1 MRGKKKVFSR
11 IMHDHHHT
19 VMLRGDC
26 AFDAENPTLK
36 SGSSIYYVSVSKINF
51 FFLVITTTNYMLGLV
66 AFTNVAKVIHIRR
79 LKSDPRVNLLS

>member
-1 MRGKKKVFSR
+1 MRGKKNVFSR

-19 VMLRGDC
+19 EMLWINC
-26 AFDAENPTLK
+26 AYDAVNPTLK

-66 AFTNVAKVIHIRR
+66 AFTNVAESI
-79 LKSDPRVNLLS
+79 SDV